1 MGLCCAGVL
10 AAHRER
16 MVLFFLINKL
26 EQAVL
31 TISNIVLV
39 VEIIFLLYFVINLQ
53 FVSPR

>member
-1 MGLCCAGVL
+1 
-10 AAHRER
+10 